1 MAFVTTSLI
10 YELRKSSN
18 IAMMDVPLMS
28 TREGISKEN
37 ILGNGKLIDLLSWR
51 QKNEENLGITELPS

>member
-10 YELRKSSN
+10 YELKKISN

-37 ILGNGKLIDLLSWR
+37 IPRSGKLIDLLS
-51 QKNEENLGITELPS
+51 

>member
-1 MAFVTTSLI
+1 MTFVTIGLI
-10 YELRKSSN
+10 YELRKISN

-37 ILGNGKLIDLLSWR
+37 IPGSGKLIDFLS
-51 QKNEENLGITELPS
+51 